1 MHTPGTG
8 FGRTEPSIDSG
19 VVDCLSSLSVFLVVN
34 VESHAIGLQEVL
46 QGSGVIQELP
56 ESP

>member
-1 MHTPGTG
+1 MHTPGIG
-8 FGRTEPSIDSG
+8 LGRTELSIDSE

-46 QGSGVIQELP
+46 HGSGVIQELP
-56 ESP
+56 EAP